1 MFSEVEGVYLVEW
14 RGACL
19 MKWRGYIWCGGGVY
33 AECRRVY
40 VQKTYEV
47 EGWGCGSAHME
58 CPFHQLR
65 VSTASSVILS
75 ENPQGSKF
83 IV

>member
-1 MFSEVEGVYLVEW
+1 MFSEVEGAFLMNW
-14 RGACL
+14 RG
-19 MKWRGYIWCGGGVY
+19 Y

-47 EGWGCGSAHME
+47 EGWGCGSARME